1 MCMDMPLSYSG
12 QASANYDVSVFVNGR
27 SRPVIF
33 EDMRRRISRGDI
45 GLERKE
51 AIQVRCIRDLRMIL

>member
-1 MCMDMPLSYSG
+1 M
-12 QASANYDVSVFVNGR
+12 NGR

-33 EDMRRRISRGDI
+33 EDMQRRISRGDI

-51 AIQVRCIRDLRMIL
+51 AIQVRCSVQSLEIIDANSNAGDV